1 MATKPLEHKLTAIL
15 YADVAG
21 YSRLTGDDEEG
32 THRRLSASLDAITAS
47 IKEHNGKV
55 MHFAGD
61 AVLADFAAVSDAV
74 ICAVTIQRDLGDR
87 NRDLPEDRKVHFRM
101 GVNLGEVIVD
111 RGEIYGDGVNIAA
124 RLESLAEPG
133 GICVSDFVHGAL
145 GNKLPLD
152 YEFMGEQRVKNI
164 AEPVKA
170 YRARLKPDAMLP
182 TPGILPKI
190 RRRRQRLIIASAA
203 VVVFAIGASVIAW
216 LARSPSI
223 SEPVS
228 QDSAALPMP
237 AKLSIAV
244 LPFNNMS
251 DDSEQEYFADGMTED
266 LITDLSKISGL
277 FVIARTSSF
286 AYKGRVVDVR
296 EVARELGVRYVLEGS
311 VRKAGD
317 RIRINAQLIDATSG
331 GHVWAERYDRQLI
344 DIFDLQNEV
353 IERIVTALAVRLTPQ
368 ESERVTHRSTN
379 DVTAYDHFLR
389 GLALA
394 RTTNYEDA
402 REEYQQAIDSDPG
415 FARAYGALSVTY
427 TFGVQYGRS
436 TDPQSDKER
445 ALALAKKAIAIDD
458 NVPQVHFALGFA
470 YFNNRD
476 HGQAVNAVRRAIE
489 LDPGYTDAFGLLAW
503 IHSHAGDPQEALR
516 VLEKA
521 KRLNPYPNAGTLGVF
536 GLAHFLA
543 GDLDEAIEVHQ
554 ASLDSNP
561 ELTSSRIYLSATF
574 SRSGRLDEAEWEA
587 TEILMQN
594 PGFSVERWIRTQPYK
609 DPAERDRLREDLL
622 RAGLPE

>member
-1 MATKPLEHKLTAIL
+1 MAIKPLEHKLTAIL

-21 YSRLTGDDEEG
+21 YSRLTGEDEEG

-47 IKEHNGKV
+47 IKEHNGTV

-61 AVLADFAAVSDAV
+61 AVLADFATVSDAV
-74 ICAVTIQRDLGDR
+74 ICAVTLQRELGDR
-87 NRDLPEDRKVHFRM
+87 SRDLPEDRKIYFRM

-133 GICVSDFVHGAL
+133 GICISDFVRGAL

-170 YRARLKPDAMLP
+170 YRARLIPDAVLP
-182 TPGILPKI
+182 TPGALPKI
-190 RRRRQRLIIASAA
+190 RRRRQRLIMVSAA
-203 VVVFAIGASVIAW
+203 VAVLAIGASVIAW
-216 LARSPSI
+216 LTQSPST
-223 SEPVS
+223 SEPVL
-228 QDSAALPMP
+228 QDSAALPFP
-237 AKLSIAV
+237 ANLSIAV

-266 LITDLSKISGL
+266 LITDLSKVSGL

-286 AYKGRVVDVR
+286 TYKGRVLDVR

-311 VRKAGD
+311 VRKAGN
-317 RIRINAQLIDATSG
+317 RIRINAQLIDATTG

-353 IERIVTALAVRLTPQ
+353 TEHIVTALAVRLTPQ

-379 DVTAYDHFLR
+379 NVTAYDHFLR

-394 RTTNYEDA
+394 RTSNYEEA

-521 KRLNPYPNAGTLGVF
+521 KRLNPYPNAGTLGVS

-561 ELTSSRIYLSATF
+561 ELTASRIYLSWFFRRA
-574 SRSGRLDEAEWEA
+574 LD
-587 TEILMQN
+587 QN
-594 PGFSVERWIRTQPYK
+594 STIQGPC
-609 DPAERDRLREDLL
+609 
-622 RAGLPE
+622 

>member
-1 MATKPLEHKLTAIL
+1 MAIKPLEHKLTAIL

-21 YSRLTGDDEEG
+21 YSRLTGEDEEG

-61 AVLADFAAVSDAV
+61 AVLADFATVSDAV
-74 ICAVTIQRDLGDR
+74 ICAVTLQRELGDR
-87 NRDLPEDRKVHFRM
+87 SRDLPEDRKVYFRI

-133 GICVSDFVHGAL
+133 GICISDFVRGAL

-170 YRARLKPDAMLP
+170 YRAQLKPDAVLP
-182 TPGILPKI
+182 TPGVLPKI
-190 RRRRQRLIIASAA
+190 RRRRQRLIMVSAA
-203 VVVFAIGASVIAW
+203 VVVLAIGASVIAW
-216 LARSPSI
+216 LTQSPST
-223 SEPVS
+223 SEPVL
-228 QDSAALPMP
+228 QDSAALPFP

-251 DDSEQEYFADGMTED
+251 DDTEQEYFADGMTED
-266 LITDLSKISGL
+266 LITDLSKVSGL

-286 AYKGRVVDVR
+286 VYKGRVLDVR
-296 EVARELGVRYVLEGS
+296 EVARELVVRYVLEGS

-317 RIRINAQLIDATSG
+317 RVRINAQLIDATTG

-353 IERIVTALAVRLTPQ
+353 IEHIVTALAVRLTPQ

-389 GLALA
+389 GMALA
-394 RTTNYEDA
+394 RTTNYEEA
-402 REEYQQAIDSDPG
+402 RTAYQQAIDIDPA
-415 FARAYGALSVTY
+415 FARAYGALSVAY
-427 TFGVQYGRS
+427 TFGIQYGWS
-436 TDPQSDKER
+436 TDPQSDKQQ
-445 ALALAKKAIAIDD
+445 ALALATKAIAIDD
-458 NVPQVHFALGFA
+458 NVPQVHFALGLA
-470 YFNNRD
+470 YFINRD
-476 HGQAVNAVRRAIE
+476 HGQAVNAARRAIE
-489 LDPGYTDAFGLLAW
+489 LDPGYADAFGLLAW
-503 IHSHAGDPQEALR
+503 IHCHAGNPQEALR

-521 KRLNPYPNAGTLGVF
+521 KRLNPYPNAGTLGVL

-543 GDLDEAIEVHQ
+543 GDLERAIEVYE
-554 ASLDSNP
+554 AARDVNP
-561 ELTSSRIYLSATF
+561 ELLGNQIYLTAVL
-574 SRSGRLDEAEWEA
+574 SRSGRQDDAEWQA
-587 TEILMQN
+587 TEVLTLN
-594 PGFSVERWIRTQPYK
+594 PDFSVERWTRTQPYK
-609 DPAERDRLREDLL
+609 DPAERSRLREDLL

>member
-394 RTTNYEDA
+394 RTTNYEEA
-402 REEYQQAIDSDPG
+402 REAYQQAIDSDPG

-427 TFGVQYGRS
+427 TSAVQYGRS

-445 ALALAKKAIAIDD
+445 AFALAKKAIAIDD

-476 HGQAVNAVRRAIE
+476 HRQAVNAMRRAIE

-521 KRLNPYPNAGTLGVF
+521 KRLNPYPNAGTLGVQ
-536 GLAHFLA
+536 GLAFFLA
-543 GDLDEAIEVHQ
+543 GDLDKAIEVQQ

-561 ELTSSRIYLSATF
+561 EITGTHIYLAATF

-587 TEILMQN
+587 TEILMEN

-609 DPAERDRLREDLL
+609 DPAELDRLREDLL

>member
-1 MATKPLEHKLTAIL
+1 MAIKPLEHKLTAIL

-21 YSRLTGDDEEG
+21 YSRLTGEDEEG

-61 AVLADFAAVSDAV
+61 AVLADFATVSDAV
-74 ICAVTIQRDLGDR
+74 ICAVTIQRDLGAR

-170 YRARLKPDAMLP
+170 YRARLKSDAVLP
-182 TPGILPKI
+182 TPGVLPRI
-190 RRRRQRLIIASAA
+190 RRRRQRLIIASTA
-203 VVVFAIGASVIAW
+203 VVVLAIGGRVIAW
-216 LARSPSI
+216 LARSPAI

-237 AKLSIAV
+237 SKFSIAV

-266 LITDLSKISGL
+266 LITDLSKVSGL

-286 AYKGRVVDVR
+286 AYKGRVFDVR
-296 EVARELGVRYVLEGS
+296 EVARELRVRYVLEGS

-317 RIRINAQLIDATSG
+317 RIRINAQLIDATTG
-331 GHVWAERYDRQLI
+331 GHVWAERYDRRLI
-344 DIFDLQNEV
+344 DIFDLQDEV
-353 IERIVTALAVRLTPQ
+353 IMHIVTALAVRLTQQ
-368 ESERVTHRSTN
+368 ESARVTHRSTN
-379 DVTAYDHFLR
+379 DVAAYDHFLR
-389 GLALA
+389 GLALVRTIGYEEA
-394 RTTNYEDA
+394 RA
-402 REEYQQAIDSDPG
+402 EYQQAIDTDPG

-427 TFGVQYGRS
+427 TLGIQYGWS

-458 NVPQVHFALGFA
+458 NVPQVHFALGLA
-470 YFNNRD
+470 YFINRD
-476 HGQAVNAVRRAIE
+476 HGQAVNAARRAIE
-489 LDPGYTDAFGLLAW
+489 LDPGYADAFGLLAW

-516 VLEKA
+516 LLEKS
-521 KRLNPYPNAGTLGVF
+521 KRLNPYPNAGTLGVL
-536 GLAHFLA
+536 GLAHFLT
-543 GDLDEAIEVHQ
+543 GDLERAIEVYE
-554 ASLDSNP
+554 AARDANP
-561 ELTSSRIYLSATF
+561 EILGNQIYLTAVL
-574 SRSGRLDEAEWEA
+574 SRSGRQDDAEWQA
-587 TEILMQN
+587 TEALMLN
-594 PGFSVERWIRTQPYK
+594 PDFSVERWTRTQAYK
-609 DPAERDRLREDLL
+609 DPAELDRLREDLL

>member
-1 MATKPLEHKLTAIL
+1 MAIKPLEHKLTAIL

-21 YSRLTGDDEEG
+21 YSRLTGEDEEG
-32 THRRLSASLDAITAS
+32 THRRLSASLDAITSS

-61 AVLADFAAVSDAV
+61 AVLADFATVSDAV

-170 YRARLKPDAMLP
+170 YRARLKPDAVLP
-182 TPGILPKI
+182 TPGVLPRI
-190 RRRRQRLIIASAA
+190 RRRRQRLIIASTA
-203 VVVFAIGASVIAW
+203 VVVLAIGLSVIAW

-237 AKLSIAV
+237 AKFSIAV
-244 LPFNNMS
+244 LPFNSMS

-266 LITDLSKISGL
+266 LITDLSKVSGL

-286 AYKGRVVDVR
+286 AYKGRVFDVR
-296 EVARELGVRYVLEGS
+296 EVARELRVRYVLEGS

-317 RIRINAQLIDATSG
+317 RIRINAQLIDATTG

-353 IERIVTALAVRLTPQ
+353 TEHIVTALAVRLTPQ

-379 DVTAYDHFLR
+379 NVTAYDHFLR
-389 GLALA
+389 GLALG
-394 RTTNYEDA
+394 RTTNYEEA

-427 TFGVQYGRS
+427 TFAVQYGRS

-445 ALALAKKAIAIDD
+445 AFALAKKAIAIDD

-470 YFNNRD
+470 YLNNRD
-476 HGQAVNAVRRAIE
+476 HRQAVNAVRRAIE

-521 KRLNPYPNAGTLGVF
+521 KRLNPYPSAGTLAVQ
-536 GLAHFLA
+536 GLAFFLA

-587 TEILMQN
+587 TEILTQN
-594 PGFSVERWIRTQPYK
+594 PGFSVERWISTQPYK